1 MQDDAPP
8 TGTAAV
14 PDAFD
19 FPGQQVVLENE
30 HALFLQKPEPV
41 LTGSGVIV
49 PKAARRTVFD
59 LTPEEWQATHVLLRQ
74 AKRYLD
80 DKYAPD
86 GYTLGWNC
94 EEAGGQSIFH
104 AHLHVVPRFNDEP
117 LAGNG
122 LRFHLKQPENQRAQ
136 PENH

>member
-1 MQDDAPP
+1 MRDDAPP
-8 TGTAAV
+8 PSTAV

-41 LTGSGVIV
+41 LTGSGIIV

-59 LTPEEWQATHVLLRQ
+59 LTPKEWQATFALLQQ
-74 AKRYLD
+74 AKAHLD
-80 DKYAPD
+80 AEYAPD
-86 GYTLGWNC
+86 GFTLGWNC
-94 EEAGGQSIFH
+94 EAAGGQSVFH
-104 AHLHVVPRFNDEP
+104 AHLHVVPRFAEEP
-117 LAGNG
+117 LAGQG
-122 LRFHLKQPENQRAQ
+122 LRFHIKQPANERAQ